1 VHHLSFREIPFEVLS
16 PLGKEIFFTMII
28 LPLRDSLNSIFIKNP
43 ISMDN
48 RSKTMEGCMTLIKT
62 PTGECIL
69 AILLKSETL

>member
-28 LPLRDSLNSIFIKNP
+28 LPLRDSLNSIFIKSP
-43 ISMDN
+43 TSMDN
-48 RSKTMEGCMTLIKT
+48 TSKTMEGYMTLIKN
-62 PTGECIL
+62 PTGEFIL

>member
-1 VHHLSFREIPFEVLS
+1 
-16 PLGKEIFFTMII
+16 MII
-28 LPLRDSLNSIFIKNP
+28 LPLRDSLNTIFIKSP

-48 RSKTMEGCMTLIKT
+48 RSKTMEGFMNLIKT